1 MSSSKGCCRGEALL
15 RGRSFYVAPF
25 GVGSVRMSIFTS
37 NITRNGGSV
46 GKAPEDGADYFLFE
60 HKDIHKPLQA
70 QKWRELWKKC
80 GGMKELKSLDWMSE
94 ILSKRRWI
102 EAEQESA
109 EHILSLELHSTL
121 ASPSINS
128 IDVQGSA
135 KGSCPLSDDEKPD
148 SRDSKRPFAAAHE
161 IGGGSGG
168 SKRPKSGGP
177 HEKYVIVLMIDPGDD
192 FSELLKIWRKACDPG
207 VHDHCF
213 QRDGTHSLPPCP

>member
-1 MSSSKGCCRGEALL
+1 MSSSEEALL
-15 RGRSFYVAPF
+15 RGRSFSVAPF
-25 GVGSVRMSIFTS
+25 GVGAVRMSIFTT

-46 GKAPEDGADYFLFE
+46 VKAPEDGADYFLFE
-60 HKDIHKPLQA
+60 HNDIHKPLQA
-70 QKWRELWKKC
+70 QKVRELWKKC

-94 ILSKRRWI
+94 ILSKRHWI

-121 ASPSINS
+121 ASPSI
-128 IDVQGSA
+128 DVQGSA
-135 KGSCPLSDDEKPD
+135 KGSFPLSDDEKPD
-148 SRDSKRPFAAAHE
+148 SRISKGPFTAAHE
-161 IGGGSGG
+161 IGGGNGR

-177 HEKYVIVLMIDPGDD
+177 PEKYVIVLMIDPGDD
-192 FSELLKIWRKACDPG
+192 FSELLKIWRQACDPG